1 MAGTG
6 AADPWRGGWRVNA
19 APTFRLE
26 AEGQQRTAPPVE
38 PPDASFPHV
47 VAGDTA
53 HVDVAGL
60 SVPFRIAAPPD
71 VTRAA
76 RAATSHA
83 GGPVELVAPMPGV
96 VLAVE
101 VALGEA
107 VAAGQAVVTLEAMKM
122 EHGVVA
128 PIAGRLA
135 ELRIAAGDQVTRGQ
149 VLGVVEP

>member
-1 MAGTG
+1 M
-6 AADPWRGGWRVNA
+6 
-19 APTFRLE
+19 
-26 AEGQQRTAPPVE
+26 
-38 PPDASFPHV
+38 
-47 VAGDTA
+47 
-53 HVDVAGL
+53 
-60 SVPFRIAAPPD
+60 PFRIAAPPD

-76 RAATSHA
+76 REAAAHA

-101 VALGEA
+101 VALGDA
-107 VAAGQAVVTLEAMKM
+107 VAAGEAVVTLEAMKM